1 MALLLSCN
9 RTKVGPRPVIPY
21 VDRLL
26 SDTLSESFQSLSKV
40 NPEDIFGSI
49 AIIGAPED
57 AVLITEALL
66 TCDAR
71 NNITGRRSPDQLP
84 DFAGE
89 TIAPLLDR
97 AHAPY
102 DGFFASETEDLLREV
117 TVRNF
122 FFMLDTTCRQRPF
135 DTTLP
140 PVRKPK
146 AKLVILAST
155 ACGAYGYD
163 QLDTLCKVAVS
174 SLPVFSA
181 LHAMV
186 ADADRRSSG
195 AKNLLVWTTKSNA
208 GAEVWKGAA
217 ALMADAAS
225 TCEAYSPD
233 GGETGLSVRE
243 RLLSLLDTY
252 LSEFGSRKISSLL
265 LDDPSVD
272 PAEVDR
278 YLETLKVAEDDLF
291 LPYRNLL
298 AADCVCLTPA
308 RSLSTLVYDHMRQ
321 TNAFS
326 HRIAYPE
333 LAGLFTAPVSGLEE
347 DAYDN
352 SGDFSYHFRYQRAQD
367 RPGADYCPVVLRGR
381 YLPAPLKAFMQ
392 ERTPKMYSMYVR

>member
-1 MALLLSCN
+1 MALFLSCN

-26 SDTLSESFQSLSKV
+26 ADTLSESFQSLSKV
-40 NPEDIFGSI
+40 DPDDVSGSI
-49 AIIGAPED
+49 AVIGAPED
-57 AVLITEALL
+57 VVLVTEALL

-71 NNITGRRSPDQLP
+71 DNISARHRPDQLP

-97 AHAPY
+97 ANAPY
-102 DGFFASETEDLLREV
+102 SGFFEAENGDLLREV

-155 ACGAYGYD
+155 ACAAYGYD
-163 QLDTLCKVAVS
+163 QLDTLCKVARTA
-174 SLPVFSA
+174 LPVFTA
-181 LHAMV
+181 IQAMV

-195 AKNLLVWTTKSNA
+195 AKNLLAWTTVDNA
-208 GAEVWKGAA
+208 EADVWKGAA
-217 ALMADAAS
+217 GLMADAAS
-225 TCEAYSPD
+225 TCEAYSSD
-233 GGETGLSVRE
+233 AGEKGLSVRE
-243 RLLSLLDTY
+243 RLFSLMDNY
-252 LSEFGSRKISSLL
+252 LSEFGSRKISCLL

-272 PAEVDR
+272 PSEVDR
-278 YLETLKVAEDDLF
+278 YLETLKVTEDDLF

-308 RSLSTLVYDHMRQ
+308 RSLSTLVYDHMRR

-333 LAGLFTAPVSGLEE
+333 VAGLFTAPVSGLEE
-347 DAYDN
+347 GAYDN
-352 SGDFSYHFRYQRAQD
+352 SGDFSHAFRYQRAQD
-367 RPGADYCPVVLRGR
+367 RPGVDYCPVTLRSR
-381 YLPAPLKAFMQ
+381 YLTPALKSFMQ
-392 ERTPKMYSMYVR
+392 ERTPKLYSIYVR